1 MPPISILTA
10 PTVRMEI
17 GIKDYLMIIAVK
29 YSFNGGAEVVAE
41 KYPNLLDELTQALAS
56 VNAEEHRTK
65 ESKEKTMMGQM
76 LYSPSSLNKAIK
88 KPLFDQGWKN
98 HREEC
103 DYSTDYYTDAYKSE
117 VTEITG
123 FRDMDFVKQK
133 LGVEVQFGKYSF
145 MVYNVAAKMTIFRNL
160 EVIDAGIEVVPV
172 KNSALQM
179 SSGVSYFEQFVWDLS
194 KRGVADI
201 DVPVLILG
209 IASEVEGSGK
219 RIRGPK
225 ADALADALEREETTA
240 KDDVLDL

>member
-1 MPPISILTA
+1 
-10 PTVRMEI
+10 
-17 GIKDYLMIIAVK
+17 
-29 YSFNGGAEVVAE
+29 
-41 KYPNLLDELTQALAS
+41 
-56 VNAEEHRTK
+56 
-65 ESKEKTMMGQM
+65 
-76 LYSPSSLNKAIK
+76 
-88 KPLFDQGWKN
+88 
-98 HREEC
+98 
-103 DYSTDYYTDAYKSE
+103 
-117 VTEITG
+117 
-123 FRDMDFVKQK
+123 MDFVKQK

-145 MVYNVAAKMTIFRNL
+145 MVYNIAAKMTIFRNL